1 MDGPQGQ
8 LLDWGAQQQ
17 IRDLRFLDV
26 AGQVGMVLRKHTYI
40 RPESHSDFWFIGD
53 YIDSATSNQ
62 ANDPFAYLIW
72 TDRSDKNSEFDLE
85 DDVWMEK
92 VPLP

>member
-1 MDGPQGQ
+1 MPRATATWD
-8 LLDWGAQQQ
+8 
-17 IRDLRFLDV
+17 
-26 AGQVGMVLRKHTYI
+26 
-40 RPESHSDFWFIGD
+40 FIGD

-62 ANDPFAYLIW
+62 ANDPFVYLIW